1 MKLNL
6 ITNYR
11 IDHGLSQKDLAK
23 RLKISQQRL
32 SYYENGMNPPA
43 DFIHAFRKL
52 TGIDLLD
59 GTKVQP
65 NNELEFL
72 KRENETLLQLIEQQ
86 KKTIALYEQML
97 KK

>member
-1 MKLNL
+1 MKTNL

-11 IDHGLSQKDLAK
+11 RQHGLSQKDLAH

-32 SYYENGMNPPA
+32 SYYENGMQPPA

-52 TGIDLLD
+52 TNIDLLD
-59 GTKVQP
+59 GTNVKP
-65 NNELEFL
+65 DNETEYL
-72 KRENETLLQLIEQQ
+72 KRENATLLQLIEQQ
-86 KKTIALYEQML
+86 KKTIELYEKLL